1 MDDSFAFRTTVP
13 LRRQFDPRMV
23 RATVFGVLVVL
34 GIGLFTH
41 WVIASER
48 ESFSRARP
56 RIASSADPAEA
67 RVAGV
72 DDAADAPATDAEAEE
87 ATRVALAA
95 ARATFV
101 ERGTFLHAGTAEL
114 NAIEPGYIFVDGPS
128 TIPRVVS
135 VAAGRDLWAAAVLG
149 PSGICHWIRAD
160 AEGTVVAGTSL
171 ECTGGYA
178 LHAPAA
184 GR

>member
-13 LRRQFDPRMV
+13 LRRQVDPTIV
-23 RATVFGVLVVL
+23 RLAVFLTLLVL
-34 GIGLFTH
+34 GVGLFSS
-41 WVIASER
+41 WVVASER
-48 ESFSRARP
+48 DSFSRARP
-56 RIASSADPAEA
+56 RVASSADPAEA
-67 RVAGV
+67 TVAGL
-72 DDAADAPATDAEAEE
+72 DDAAAASATDAEAEE

-95 ARATFV
+95 ARATFG
-101 ERGTFLHAGTAEL
+101 EHGTFLDAGTAAL
-114 NAIEPGYIFVDGPS
+114 NAVEPGYIFVDGPS
-128 TIPRVVS
+128 TLPKVVS
-135 VAAGRDLWAAAVLG
+135 VATGRDLWAAAVLG

-160 AEGTVVAGTSL
+160 LAGTVVAGTSL